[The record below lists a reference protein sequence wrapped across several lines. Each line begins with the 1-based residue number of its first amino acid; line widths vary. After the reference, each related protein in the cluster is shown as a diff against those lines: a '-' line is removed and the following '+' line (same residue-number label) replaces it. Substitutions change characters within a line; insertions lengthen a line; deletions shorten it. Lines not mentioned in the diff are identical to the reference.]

1 MTYPPHGGFGY
12 PPPAPDPATVAMAG
26 VQQRNRRRMTFLLTA
41 IVAVLALV
49 LALLANQ
56 VFFNKT
62 GKSLIPGLTLRAAN
76 DPGPDP
82 FTTPVTLVNRTQAQP
97 VQVSSAPGMGVQ
109 QVNGTEPGFYG
120 TYGTAAC
127 DTASLGNQLAAS
139 PAAAHAWASVQGI
152 RPSDIPWYLNSLT
165 PVVLTADT
173 WVTNHSFRGGQ
184 AHPFQAVLQA
194 GTAVYVDAAG
204 VPRAVC
210 SCGNPLRPP
219 ASAPIGGYRAYGTPW
234 PGYRAETTYRVAYNN
249 TYVTNNTTVQQA
261 PPQQAAANGFP
272 TLQVTDL
279 LAAIPAL
286 TSLVLDGTLDDL
298 PAPPAGTPAFGT
310 VAFATAANG
319 APAFPGT
326 AAEEN
331 GLSEDST
338 EPNAAVLER
347 NVQTDGDPLAVVPG
361 DADDS
366 ATAESSGDESS
377 AAANSASESSAAA
390 DSPTGTQSSAAS
402 SASLAPTQFLGS
414 GDAVSELSYTAAGGR
429 EVTCELPAAFDSAVV
444 VPTNSDCATLRFNRD
459 DLLKSAID
467 RTVGASSDRVWRI
480 TPVDAT
486 EPIVVTTAQW
496 QTLAATSTT
505 TEPSTTESTTTPTT
519 ETSVPSSTTATTEP
533 STSTAE
539 VPGETTG
546 AVPSA

>member
-1 MTYPPHGGFGY
+1 MTHPPHGGFAY
-12 PPPAPDPATVAMAG
+12 PPAAPDPATVAIAD

-49 LALLANQ
+49 LALVANQ

-62 GKSLIPGLTLRAAN
+62 GKALIPGLTLRAAN

-82 FTTPVTLVNRTQAQP
+82 FTAPVTLVNRTQAQP

-120 TYGTAAC
+120 TYGTTAC
-127 DTASLGNQLAAS
+127 DTAALGNQLAAS

-152 RPSDIPWYLNSLT
+152 RSADIPWYLNSLT

-173 WVTNHSFRGGQ
+173 WVTNHSFRDGQ

-261 PPQQAAANGFP
+261 PPQQATAGGFP

-286 TSLVLDGTLDDL
+286 TTVVLDGTLDNL
-298 PAPPAGTPAFGT
+298 PEPPAGTPAFGT
-310 VAFATAANG
+310 VAFATDANG
-319 APAFPGT
+319 PPTYTGS
-326 AAEEN
+326 AAAEN
-331 GLSEDST
+331 GLVEGLPEANST
-338 EPNAAVLER
+338 VRDRNA
-347 NVQTDGDPLAVVPG
+347 QTGGNPLAVLG
-361 DADDS
+361 GEAG
-366 ATAESSGDESS
+366 ES
-377 AAANSASESSAAA
+377 AAAAASSTGAQSA
-390 DSPTGTQSSAAS
+390 AAS
-402 SASLAPTQFLGS
+402 SANVAPTEFLGT
-414 GDAVSELSYTAAGGR
+414 GDAVSALSYTDASGR
-429 EVTCELPAAFDSAVV
+429 TVTCELPATFDSAVV
-444 VPTNSDCATLRFNRD
+444 VPTNSDCATLRFTRD
-459 DLLKSAID
+459 DLVKPAID
-467 RTVGASSDRVWRI
+467 RAVAASSDRVWRL
-480 TPVDAT
+480 TPVGAT
-486 EPIVVTTAQW
+486 EPIVVITARW
-496 QTLAATSTT
+496 QPLTATSTT
-505 TEPSTTESTTTPTT
+505 SEPVISESATSEAPAEPTTT
-519 ETSVPSSTTATTEP
+519 ETAVPSSTPESTPP
-533 STSTAE
+533 STSPTE
-539 VPGETTG
+539 VPAETSE